1 MLVSVYDNDG
11 NFVDDMTPE
20 EFDAWCDEQ
29 DDTVDV
35 EGIVVVSEDAGLDDD
50 ISFSGDYYDTEY
62 GDCPP
67 SHIYESG
74 MYLGDGVWVSED
86 FFG

>member
-74 MYLGDGVWVSED
+74 MYLGDGGWVSED